1 MSTTAT
7 HYVGPNG
14 GHTKTKGQPIKVRC
28 HWEASAFFV
37 LPTGA
42 KHVHAITVP
51 NATLMD
57 MVPLMSERFGDLI
70 AEHGNEVSGAG
81 WMRDAEET
89 KKKPLISAA
98 LHQSRIAHRRK
109 NNAHRN

>member
-1 MSTTAT
+1 MSTTVT

-14 GHTKTKGQPIKVRC
+14 GHTMTKGQPIKVACR
-28 HWEASAFFV
+28 WEASAFFV
-37 LPTGA
+37 LPSGA

-57 MVPLMSERFGDLI
+57 MVPLMNERFGDLI

-81 WMRDAEET
+81 W
-89 KKKPLISAA
+89 
-98 LHQSRIAHRRK
+98 IAHGRGTPKKRRK
-109 NNAHRN
+109 SR

>member
-1 MSTTAT
+1 MSTTVT

-14 GHTKTKGQPIKVRC
+14 GRTATKDQPIKVAC

-37 LPTGA
+37 LPTGV

-57 MVPLMSERFGDLI
+57 MVPLMNERFGDLI

-81 WMRDAEET
+81 WIAHGRGT
-89 KKKPLISAA
+89 PKKK
-98 LHQSRIAHRRK
+98 RK
-109 NNAHRN
+109 R